1 MDAFLHNLIFIISI
15 ALILIGTYRL
25 NKYNSLKKR
34 IKVDAV
40 ITHIKEKHK
49 DVSLS
54 EYTTVKYFYPEI
66 SYNYIINNH
75 SYKSNSVSSNIEN
88 IWVCEVDDF
97 GVETKNKN
105 MFWRS
110 LKTGDVISAFIA
122 PNEPNDS
129 VIVNVFSAN
138 YKSHNLALI
147 ISGILVFSLWVYL
160 KLIT

>member
-15 ALILIGTYRL
+15 TLFLIGTFRF
-25 NKYNSLKKR
+25 NKYHSLQER

-40 ITHIKEKHK
+40 ISHIKEKHK

-75 SYKSNSVSSNIEN
+75 SYKSNLVSSNIEN
-88 IWVCEVDDF
+88 IWVCEIDNF
-97 GVETKNKN
+97 GVETKNQN

-110 LKTGDVISAFIA
+110 LKVGDVISVFIA
-122 PNEPNDS
+122 PNEPEDS
-129 VIVNVFSAN
+129 VIVNTFSAN
-138 YKSHNLALI
+138 YKSYNLALI
-147 ISGILVFSLWVYL
+147 TSGILIFSFGLYL
-160 KLIT
+160 K